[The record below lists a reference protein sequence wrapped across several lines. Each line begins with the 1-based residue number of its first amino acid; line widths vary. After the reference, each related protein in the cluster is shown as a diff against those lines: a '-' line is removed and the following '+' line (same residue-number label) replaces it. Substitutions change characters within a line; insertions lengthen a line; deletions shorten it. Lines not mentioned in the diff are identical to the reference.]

1 MSIITT
7 YPNNFKTDSI
17 VVDKDLLY
25 NFNSSIDLS
34 MNEDGVISNS
44 KYSTIDV
51 PNPANNVKF
60 DNVIYS
66 FSGVYITKDRDII
79 DDNTSYSHAF
89 IIETTNYNLDKRL
102 YISLPV
108 SSVDVSSEINTMLTE
123 NTLKDL
129 NLYIPIDRG
138 FYSYKTTINDKISE
152 FIIYKDSTLTIY
164 DDVGI
169 SEGSSP
175 NQINVPLTISKNPAM
190 KVSMISNTFSDND
203 IYIDCQPVDETQ
215 QENSIQVISKMEP
228 FVLLVKDLLPYILIF
243 LTFWLLYKGYKGLNH
258 YINQTN

>member
-1 MSIITT
+1 MSIISS
-7 YPNNFKTDSI
+7 YPNEFKTDSI

-34 MNEDGVISNS
+34 MSDTGDISNS
-44 KYSTIDV
+44 RYSTISV

-60 DNVIYS
+60 ENVIYS
-66 FSGVYITKDRDII
+66 FSGAYITKDRDII
-79 DDNTSYSHAF
+79 DDNTSYSYAF

-108 SSVDVSSEINTMLTE
+108 SSVDVSSTLNTMLE
-123 NTLKDL
+123 ESTLKDL

-152 FIIYKDSTLTIY
+152 FIIYKDSTLTIK
-164 DDVGI
+164 DIGI
-169 SEGSSP
+169 SETSTP
-175 NQINVPLTISKNPAM
+175 TTINVPLTISKNPAM
-190 KVSMISNTFSDND
+190 KVSMISNTFSEND

-215 QENSIQVISKMEP
+215 QENSIQVVSKMEP
-228 FVLLVKDLLPYILIF
+228 FIMLAQNILPYIVIF
-243 LTFWLLYKGYKGLNH
+243 LILFVIYKFHNYLHEK
-258 YINQTN
+258 TN